1 MRLKRRSFLTLAGS
15 ATIGLVAGDARGRD
29 GSDPVTLFL
38 GGDVMTGR
46 GIDQIL
52 PHSVDPKL
60 YEPWVKSALDYAEL
74 AESKNG
80 PIPRPVDHSYIWG
93 DALTVL
99 AQVDPEMRIINLE
112 TAVTTSATPW
122 PGKGIHYRMHPKNIL
137 CLTSAEIRCCT
148 LANNHVLDW
157 GHAGLAE
164 TLATL
169 RQAGMQTA
177 GAGRNLEEAAAP
189 AVLPMSA
196 RGRVLVFALGHESS
210 GILPGWA
217 AGDNR
222 PGVNLLDSFSER
234 SVRRIADQVRAV
246 KRQGDIVVASVHWGG
261 NWGYRVPDRHRDFAR
276 RLVGE
281 AAVDVVHGHSSH
293 HPKGIEVYED
303 CPILYGCGDFINDY
317 EGIRGYEEFRGDLSL
332 MYLPCLD
339 RGSGRLL

>member
-1 MRLKRRSFLTLAGS
+1 
-15 ATIGLVAGDARGRD
+15 
-29 GSDPVTLFL
+29 
-38 GGDVMTGR
+38 
-46 GIDQIL
+46 
-52 PHSVDPKL
+52 
-60 YEPWVKSALDYAEL
+60 
-74 AESKNG
+74 
-80 PIPRPVDHSYIWG
+80 
-93 DALTVL
+93 
-99 AQVDPEMRIINLE
+99 
-112 TAVTTSATPW
+112 
-122 PGKGIHYRMHPKNIL
+122 MHPKNIL

-339 RGSGRLL
+339 RGSGRLLSLEMVPMQIRQFRLHRASKKDARWLAGTLDRECARLGCSVELSAEGTLSLRWERRP